1 VAEVN
6 LYTGLSYQAVMTT
19 SENKLTYLLAE
30 VCPGEEIGA
39 GPMGLN
45 LAIVLDKSGSMYAE
59 GKLNYVIQAVNQAI
73 DMLRANDL
81 CSIIA
86 FAERARVLIP
96 SSQLYD
102 KSTAKLMVNKIDHVD
117 VGAGTD
123 MLKAIDAALYEVRRN
138 FSRDRLNHI
147 ILLTDGQTLNEK
159 QCLDRC
165 IMAAEEG
172 ISISTIG
179 VGDDFNEKFLLQI
192 ASMCRGTSYY
202 IDRPSNIQDIF
213 THELAGVQNVVVKNC
228 RLNLKLPKDVTV
240 RRVYKVKPL
249 INDLGTPQV
258 TDRRC
263 SIELADLQ
271 RNEKQSALYEL
282 ILPSRYA
289 GVYRI
294 ASVSVSYEIP
304 GQGVYDNVNS
314 QDVTITYT
322 DDPSQ
327 ASAVTPK
334 VMQIVDSVSI
344 FRQQTRALQL
354 AQEGERGKATQLL
367 RSAATQ
373 LLQQGQ
379 KELADQA
386 LSEANRLERGSA
398 ASAAGTKKLEYGTR
412 KLTQLLSEVP
422 DFDSPSGVVDLTKK

>member
-1 VAEVN
+1 MAEVN

-30 VCPGEEIGA
+30 VCPGEEIGS

-59 GKLNYVIQAVNQAI
+59 GKLNYVIQAVNHAV
-73 DMLRANDL
+73 DMLRTNDL
-81 CSIIA
+81 CSIVV

-102 KSTAKLMVNKIDHVD
+102 KSTAKLMVNKIDGID

-138 FSRDRLNHI
+138 FSRDKLNHI
-147 ILLTDGQTLNEK
+147 IVLTDGQTLNEK
-159 QCLDRC
+159 QCYERC
-165 IMAAEEG
+165 VMAAEEG
-172 ISISTIG
+172 ISVSTIG
-179 VGDDFNEKFLLQI
+179 VGDDFNEKFLLKI

-202 IDRPSNIQDIF
+202 IDRPSDITDIF
-213 THELAGVQNVVVKNC
+213 AKELAGVQNVVVKNC
-228 RLNLKLPKDVTV
+228 RLNLKLSKDVTI
-240 RRVYKVKPL
+240 RRAYKVKPL
-249 INDLGTPQV
+249 INDLGMPEV
-258 TDRRC
+258 VDRKC
-263 SIELADLQ
+263 SIALSDLQ
-271 RNEKQSALYEL
+271 RNERQSILYEL
-282 ILPSRYA
+282 ILPSRYS

-294 ASVSVSYEIP
+294 ATAGVSYEIP
-304 GQGVYDNVNS
+304 GRGLFENVNS
-314 QDVTITYT
+314 QDITITYT
-322 DDPSQ
+322 DDASQ
-327 ASAVTPK
+327 ASVVTPK

-354 AQEGERGKATQLL
+354 AKEGDKGRATQLL

-379 KELADQA
+379 QELANQA
-386 LSEANRLERGSA
+386 LSEADRLERGSA

-412 KLTQLLSEVP
+412 KLTQLLSELP
-422 DFDSPSGVVDLTKK
+422 DFNN